1 MRVNWI
7 KWHVCIDI
15 TVVNGVCNMMLE
27 TFDDL
32 NKMFYVLYFGK
43 KIVLIYLLGRGSQLV
58 RRLQKLVVCI
68 VKRSAETRDTCHCL
82 KIHHHYLAG
91 LDICHIVS

>member
-15 TVVNGVCNMMLE
+15 TVVNGVCNMMLQ
-27 TFDDL
+27 TFDDLNKMFDDL

-43 KIVLIYLLGRGSQLV
+43 KIVLIYLLGRGS
-58 RRLQKLVVCI
+58 
-68 VKRSAETRDTCHCL
+68 
-82 KIHHHYLAG
+82 
-91 LDICHIVS
+91 